1 MLPSLGDAF
10 IDFYWPDVEALFTV
24 IGMFLRKGNW
34 NALEKVPGTL
44 LICNLGQLHV
54 NWLIVEVQIWRP
66 HDDQCCPTNAKDG
79 ENPEE
84 KSIEHHGDKL
94 PVFFHLKEKKEIF
107 VNMMTLPVSWE
118 PYL

>member
-1 MLPSLGDAF
+1 MARCGGPLYSHRNVPKEREL
-10 IDFYWPDVEALFTV
+10 ECT
-24 IGMFLRKGNW
+24 R
-34 NALEKVPGTL
+34 EKVPGTL
-44 LICNLGQLHV
+44 LIGNLSQLHV
-54 NWLIVEVQIWRP
+54 NWLIVEIQIWRP

-94 PVFFHLKEKKEIF
+94 PVFFHLKEKKETI